1 MSAKLCV
8 HCAHFVAP
16 PMGMT
21 TALHATCK
29 RYRQPPS
36 LVDGSLGMPRLCDSV
51 RGYADLCGPDG
62 VGFERATAAQNSTA
76 AA

>member
-8 HCAHFVAP
+8 DCAHFVP
-16 PMGMT
+16 PPGGMT
-21 TALHATCK
+21 VALHATCK

-36 LVDGSLGMPRLCDSV
+36 LVDGTQGLPRLCDSV
-51 RGYADLCGPDG
+51 RGYEDLCGPNAA
-62 VGFERATAAQNSTA
+62 GFELATAAA